1 MLFRKK
7 FYLSAQQCFKNA
19 GDAALETRCV
29 AYQHADRATAL
40 LGEAESK
47 SLQSKSKLYKKS
59 EKHQMKK
66 EAKELRVEA
75 FQELEQAG
83 LHFEKI
89 GMHRHAAQCYCTALR
104 L

>member
-1 MLFRKK
+1 
-7 FYLSAQQCFKNA
+7 
-19 GDAALETRCV
+19 
-29 AYQHADRATAL
+29 
-40 LGEAESK
+40 
-47 SLQSKSKLYKKS
+47 
-59 EKHQMKK
+59 MKK